1 MFELPSLASLNM
13 NVALPALFL
22 VIGAVVL
29 LVIELLLPA
38 RRKVWVAWLALA
50 GVLVSLVLSLLTFNQ
65 GGEAFGGMFL
75 ADTFTSFV
83 NVVVLIAAGLGILI
97 AMDYLRRA
105 EIEHRTDYYLLLLFT
120 TSGMMFMGAA
130 NDLIVIFV
138 ALELLSIPLY
148 VLSGIRRPDLKSEE
162 AALKYFLLGAFSSG
176 FLVYGIALIYGATG
190 TTSLPG
196 VWQGVGAIVEGNT
209 SAMFTLLL
217 GAGLIT
223 VALGFKVAAVPFHM
237 WTPDVYEGAPTS
249 VTAFMSVGTKTASFA
264 ALLRILVVGLPTLTI
279 ADATAAAWVDVL
291 AILALLTMIL
301 GNLVAIWQTNIKRML
316 AYSSIAHAGY
326 ILIAVAAAG
335 HPGIADRGVQASLV
349 YLLAYTF
356 TNLGAFAVVI
366 ALEKNDGSGVDL
378 DDFTGLGRQRP
389 GLALLMTLFML
400 SLAGIPLT
408 AGFVG
413 KWYVFLSA
421 VDAGLIWL
429 AVAGVITSVFGVFYY
444 LRVVVKMFL
453 QEGESNI
460 AMQRLPR
467 TLVAALVLAAIGTLV
482 FGVFPDLAVN
492 MSGDANLTGVVQAM
506 LLGG

>member
-1 MFELPSLASLNM
+1 MFELPSLASLNLT
-13 NVALPALFL
+13 VTLPALSL

-29 LVIELLLPA
+29 VVVELLLPA
-38 RRKVWVAWLALA
+38 RRRGWIAWLALL
-50 GVLVSLVLSLLTFNQ
+50 GVGVSLVLSLLTFYQ
-65 GGEAFGGMFL
+65 GGEAFGGMFM
-75 ADTFTSFV
+75 ADTFTSFL
-83 NVVVLIAAGLGILI
+83 NVTVLTGAGLSILL

-105 EIEHRTDYYLLLLFT
+105 GIEHRTDYYLLLLFIT
-120 TSGMMFMGAA
+120 AGMMFMGAA

-148 VLSGIRRPDLKSEE
+148 VLSGIRRPDPKSEE

-196 VWQGVGAIVEGNT
+196 IWLGASAIIEGGT
-209 SAMFTLLL
+209 SGLFTLLL
-217 GAGLIT
+217 GAGLIM
-223 VALGFKVAAVPFHM
+223 VSLGFKVAAVPFHM

-249 VTAFMSVGTKTASFA
+249 VTAFMSVGTKAASFA
-264 ALLRILVVGLPTLTI
+264 ALLRILVVGLPTLI
-279 ADATAAAWVDVL
+279 LAEATAAAWVDSL

-301 GNLVAIWQTNIKRML
+301 GNLVAIWQDNIKRLL

-335 HPGIADRGVQASLV
+335 QPDIAERGVQAALV

-366 ALEKNDGSGVDL
+366 ALEKNDGSGIMI
-378 DDFTGLGRQRP
+378 DDFAGLGRQRP
-389 GLALLMTLFML
+389 GLALLMTLFMF

-413 KWYVFLSA
+413 KWYVFLSG
-421 VDAGLIWL
+421 VDAGLVWL
-429 AVAGVITSVFGVFYY
+429 AVIGVITSVFAVYYY

-453 QEGESNI
+453 QEGDSNI
-460 AMQRLPR
+460 AMPRLPR
-467 TLVAALVLAAIGTLV
+467 TLAAALILAAAGTLI
-482 FGVFPDLAVN
+482 FGLFPDLMAN
-492 MSGDANLTGVVQAM
+492 MSGDVNLAGVVQAM
-506 LLGG
+506 LR

>member
-1 MFELPSLASLNM
+1 MFELPSLSSLNLG
-13 NVALPALFL
+13 VALPALLL
-22 VIGAVVL
+22 VAGAVVL
-29 LVIELLLPA
+29 LVVELLLPE

-50 GVLVSLVLSLLTFNQ
+50 GVVVSLVLSLLTFNQ
-65 GGEAFGGMFL
+65 GGEAFGGMFV

-83 NVVVLIAAGLGILI
+83 NVIVLIGAGLSILI
-97 AMDYLRRA
+97 AMDYLRRTD
-105 EIEHRTDYYLLLLFT
+105 IEHRTDYYLLLLFT

-138 ALELLSIPLY
+138 SLELLSIPLY

-176 FLVYGIALIYGATG
+176 FLVYGIAMIYGATG

-196 VWQGVGAIVEGNT
+196 VWQGVGAIVEGGTNGV
-209 SAMFTLLL
+209 FTLLL

-249 VTAFMSVGTKTASFA
+249 VTAFMSVGTKAASFA
-264 ALLRILVVGLPTLTI
+264 AMLRILVVGLPTLVI
-279 ADATAAAWVDVL
+279 ADATSAAWVDSL

-301 GNLVAIWQTNIKRML
+301 GNLVAIWQDNIKRML

-335 HPGIADRGVQASLV
+335 NPDIANRGVQAALV
-349 YLLAYTF
+349 YLMAYTF

-366 ALEKNDGSGVDL
+366 ALEKNDGSGVSI
-378 DDFTGLGRQRP
+378 DDFAGLGRQRP
-389 GLALLMTLFML
+389 GLALLMALFMF

-413 KWYVFLSA
+413 KWYVFLSG
-421 VDAGLIWL
+421 VDAGLVWL
-429 AVAGVITSVFGVFYY
+429 AVLGVITSVFAAYYY

-453 QEGESNI
+453 QDGESNI
-460 AMQRLPR
+460 ATPRLPR
-467 TLVAALVLAAIGTLV
+467 SLAAALILAAIGTLV
-482 FGVFPDLAVN
+482 FGIFPELMVN
-492 MSGDANLTGVVQAM
+492 MSGDVNLPAVVQAM
-506 LLGG
+506 ITGG